1 MAVADKPEL
10 YVHTVAEWQQ
20 WLEASPSPEGVRL
33 RLRKVGSQQPGITY
47 AEALDVALCFGWI
60 DGQSL
65 SLDADFHLR
74 VFTPRRRNS
83 PWSKVNRGHVERL
96 TAAGRMRQEGQAEV
110 DRAKADGR
118 WDAAY
123 RMADDD
129 VPADLQAALDAS
141 PAAAA
146 TFAALTKQNRFA
158 IVFRLNSVKRAE
170 TRARKLGEFVAML
183 ERGESIHPQ
192 RPPTV

>member
-10 YVHTVAEWQQ
+10 FLHTVAEWQR
-20 WLEASPSPEGVRL
+20 WLSESPSPEGVRL
-33 RLRKVGSQQPGITY
+33 RLRKVASTQPGFTY

-60 DGQSL
+60 DGQAN
-65 SLDADFHLR
+65 SLDADYSLR

-83 PWSKVNRGHVERL
+83 PWSKINRGHVERL
-96 TAAGRMRQEGQAEV
+96 TAEGRMQPGGQAEI

-146 TFAALTKQNRFA
+146 MFAALTKQNRFA
-158 IVFRLNSVKRAE
+158 IVFRLGSVKRAE
-170 TRARKLGEFVAML
+170 TRARKLAEYIAML
-183 ERGESIHPQ
+183 ERGETIHPQ
-192 RPPTV
+192 KARPV

>member
-1 MAVADKPEL
+1 MAVADKPEPYL
-10 YVHTVAEWQQ
+10 HTAAEWQQ
-20 WLEASPSPEGVRL
+20 WLETSPTAEGVRL
-33 RLRKVGSQQPGITY
+33 KLRKVSSTQPGFTY

-60 DGQSL
+60 DGQAL
-65 SLDADFHLR
+65 SLDDDFFLR

-83 PWSKVNRGHVERL
+83 PWSKINRGHVDRL
-96 TAAGRMRQEGQAEV
+96 IAAGRMRPGGQAEV

-123 RMADDD
+123 RVSDDE

-146 TFAALTKQNRFA
+146 MFAGLTKQNRFA
-158 IVFRLNSVKRAE
+158 IVYRLGAAKRAE
-170 TRARKLGEFVAML
+170 TRERKVLEFVAML
-183 ERGESIHPQ
+183 ERGETFHP
-192 RPPTV
+192 R